1 MTGGKAD
8 EEDLSVESRSES
20 APSPGNA
27 ELPALHTNGD
37 APVAV
42 AACGAAGWGRELDLG
57 AVRGGISVRLTGLV

>member
-8 EEDLSVESRSES
+8 EEDLSVDSRSES

-42 AACGAAGWGRELDLG
+42 AACGAAGWG
-57 AVRGGISVRLTGLV
+57 